1 MSEPHPLPPVT
12 GNGEHATV
20 KLSDYLLAI
29 REGDVA
35 LQQERDRRYADV
47 AAERE
52 KALKIKESADERAL
66 VLARDIQH
74 YRDEQANNLRS
85 QLERER
91 GGYATQSDLRAL
103 SDKMEALIKPLAEF
117 VTGAS
122 RVDIVKRLDT
132 GQILQ
137 ALAVAAALIVAIVA
151 LYRH

>member
-52 KALKIKESADERAL
+52 KEGVRLT
-66 VLARDIQH
+66 
-74 YRDEQANNLRS
+74 RDEQF
-85 QLERER
+85 
-91 GGYATQSDLRAL
+91 AL
-103 SDKMEALIKPLAEF
+103 MSFA
-117 VTGAS
+117 VS
-122 RVDIVKRLDT
+122 
-132 GQILQ
+132 
-137 ALAVAAALIVAIVA
+137 AVAAATGK
-151 LYRH
+151 